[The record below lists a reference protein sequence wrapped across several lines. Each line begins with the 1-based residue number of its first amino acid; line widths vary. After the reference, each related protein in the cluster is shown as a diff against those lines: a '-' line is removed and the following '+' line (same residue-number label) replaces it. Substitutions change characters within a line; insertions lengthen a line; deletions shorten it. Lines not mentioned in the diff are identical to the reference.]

1 MKRNIGKFA
10 ANVAAAGMLLGA
22 AVVFADDQQNQQ
34 SGSSSSQDQ
43 SQQSGQAGQ
52 AGASGQSSSSTTS
65 GQDQSSQSGQSGQTS
80 QSGQSGQFGVG
91 TSGTAG
97 AGTSGQTSGS
107 FSSTAAGG
115 SESGGQSQI
124 AAAAQDPQQFIKMAY
139 QENLAEVKGGQAAQQ
154 KAQNQQ
160 TKDFAQ
166 SLVQDHQQ
174 ALDQL
179 KKLADQKNVQVSD
192 QLDARHQRMNDELS
206 SLSGADFDKRFM
218 NQQIR
223 AHRRAIALY
232 QQAAQSNTDSDV
244 KQWAQQNVAS
254 LQHHLQMAQQ
264 QGGISE
270 PAGAGTSQDQGSS
283 SQGQQGQ
290 SSSSSQDQSGQSG
303 QSGQS
308 SQSGQ
313 SGQSGQQDQSQ
324 PKK

>member
-10 ANVAAAGMLLGA
+10 ANVAAAGVLLGA
-22 AVVFADDQQNQQ
+22 AVVYAQQTQQ
-34 SGSSSSQDQ
+34 SGSSATDQ
-43 SQQSGQAGQ
+43 SGQSTQSSSSTSSSSDQSGQAGQ
-52 AGASGQSSSSTTS
+52 SGQSA
-65 GQDQSSQSGQSGQTS
+65 QSGQSGQ
-80 QSGQSGQFGVG
+80 
-91 TSGTAG
+91 
-97 AGTSGQTSGS
+97 
-107 FSSTAAGG
+107 SSTASTGDSAGG
-115 SESGGQSQI
+115 QGQGAIAQI
-124 AAAAQDPQQFIKMAY
+124 AQDPQLFIKMAY
-139 QENLAEVKGGQAAQQ
+139 QENLSEVKAGQAAQQ

-192 QLDARHQRMNDELS
+192 QLDARRQRMLDQTA
-206 SLSGADFDKRFM
+206 SLSGADFDKQFM

-223 AHRRAIALY
+223 AHKRAVALY
-232 QQAAQSNTDSDV
+232 QQAAQNNTDSDV
-244 KQWAQQNVAS
+244 KQFAQQNVAA

-270 PAGAGTSQDQGSS
+270 PAGAGSSQDQGSS
-283 SQGQQGQ
+283 SKDQQGQSSQ
-290 SSSSSQDQSGQSG
+290 SSSSSQDQSG

-313 SGQSGQQDQSQ
+313 SGQSGQSSSQPDQSQ
-324 PKK
+324 PSPK

>member
-10 ANVAAAGMLLGA
+10 ANIAAAGMLLGA

-34 SGSSSSQDQ
+34 SSSQDQ
-43 SQQSGQAGQ
+43 SQQSGQA
-52 AGASGQSSSSTTS
+52 
-65 GQDQSSQSGQSGQTS
+65 S

-107 FSSTAAGG
+107 ISSTATGA
-115 SESGGQSQI
+115 SESGQSQI
-124 AAAAQDPQQFIKMAY
+124 TQAAQDPQQFIKMAY
-139 QENLAEVKGGQAAQQ
+139 QENLAEVKECQAAQQ

-192 QLDARHQRMNDELS
+192 QLDARHQRMIDELS

-223 AHRRAIALY
+223 AHRRALSLY

-244 KQWAQQNVAS
+244 KQWAQQNVAG

-270 PAGAGTSQDQGSS
+270 PAGAGNPQDQGSTQGQ
-283 SQGQQGQ
+283 QGQQGQ
-290 SSSSSQDQSGQSG
+290 SSSSSQDQSGQA
-303 QSGQS
+303 QPAQPGQS
-308 SQSGQ
+308 SQP
-313 SGQSGQQDQSQ
+313 DQSQ
-324 PKK
+324 PSPKK

>member
-10 ANVAAAGMLLGA
+10 ANIAAAGVLLGA

-34 SGSSSSQDQ
+34 SATTPADQ
-43 SQQSGQAGQ
+43 SQQAGQTSSSSSATSTTDQSGQA
-52 AGASGQSSSSTTS
+52 
-65 GQDQSSQSGQSGQTS
+65 S

-97 AGTSGQTSGS
+97 AGTAGQTSGS
-107 FSSTAAGG
+107 IGATATGESAGA
-115 SESGGQSQI
+115 QSQI
-124 AAAAQDPQQFIKMAY
+124 TQAAQDPQQFIKMAY

-192 QLDARHQRMNDELS
+192 QLDARHQRMIDQTA
-206 SLSGADFDKRFM
+206 SLSGAEFDKQFM

-223 AHRRAIALY
+223 AHKRALSLY
-232 QQAAQSNTDSDV
+232 QQAAQNNTDSDV
-244 KQWAQQNVAS
+244 KQFAQQNVAA

-270 PAGAGTSQDQGSS
+270 PAGAGSSQDQGSS
-283 SQGQQGQ
+283 SQGQQGQQGQ

-303 QSGQS
+303 QAGQS
-308 SQSGQ
+308 SQPGQ
-313 SGQSGQQDQSQ
+313 SAQPDQSQ
-324 PKK
+324 PSPK

>member
-10 ANVAAAGMLLGA
+10 ANIAAAGVLLGA

-34 SGSSSSQDQ
+34 SATSTADQ
-43 SQQSGQAGQ
+43 SQQAGQASSSASSTSDQSGQAGQ
-52 AGASGQSSSSTTS
+52 A
-65 GQDQSSQSGQSGQTS
+65 S

-97 AGTSGQTSGS
+97 AGTAGQTSGS
-107 FSSTAAGG
+107 FGATATGEPAGA
-115 SESGGQSQI
+115 QSQI
-124 AAAAQDPQQFIKMAY
+124 TQAAQDPQQFIKMAY
-139 QENLAEVKGGQAAQQ
+139 QENLAEVKAGQAAQQ
-154 KAQNQQ
+154 KSQNQQ

-166 SLVQDHQQ
+166 TLVQDHQQ

-192 QLDARHQRMNDELS
+192 QLDARHQRMIDELS

-218 NQQIR
+218 NAQIR
-223 AHRRAIALY
+223 AHKHALSLY
-232 QQAAQSNTDSDV
+232 QQAAQNNTDSDV
-244 KQWAQQNVAS
+244 KQFAQQNVAA

-270 PAGAGTSQDQGSS
+270 PAGAGSSQDQGSS

-290 SSSSSQDQSGQSG
+290 SSSSTQDQSGQSG

-308 SQSGQ
+308 SQPGQ
-313 SGQSGQQDQSQ
+313 SAQPDQAQPQS
-324 PKK
+324 PK

>member
-10 ANVAAAGMLLGA
+10 ANIAAAGVLLGA

-34 SGSSSSQDQ
+34 SATSSTDQSQQAGQAAQSSSSASSTSD
-43 SQQSGQAGQ
+43 QSGQAG
-52 AGASGQSSSSTTS
+52 
-65 GQDQSSQSGQSGQTS
+65 

-97 AGTSGQTSGS
+97 AGTAGQTSGS
-107 FSSTAAGG
+107 LGSTATGEPAGA
-115 SESGGQSQI
+115 QSQI
-124 AAAAQDPQQFIKMAY
+124 TQAAQDPQQFIKMAY
-139 QENLAEVKGGQAAQQ
+139 QENLAEVKAGQAAQQ
-154 KAQNQQ
+154 KSQNQQ

-192 QLDARHQRMNDELS
+192 QLDARHQRMIDELS

-218 NQQIR
+218 NSQIR
-223 AHRRAIALY
+223 AHKHALSLY
-232 QQAAQSNTDSDV
+232 QQAAQNNTDSDV
-244 KQWAQQNVAS
+244 KQFAQQNVAT

-270 PAGAGTSQDQGSS
+270 PAGAGSSQDQGSS
-283 SQGQQGQ
+283 SQGQQGQSGQ

-308 SQSGQ
+308 SQPGQ
-313 SGQSGQQDQSQ
+313 SAQPDQSQ
-324 PKK
+324 SQTPK